1 MKKYVLRQADL
12 KMQDMDSNKD
22 GKISWEEYR
31 ETQYPSS
38 TEKGEKFCSI
48 RSHSNQFKI
57 FFFEEISVPLGRNM
71 KSLYRSLIA
80 LNY

>member
-1 MKKYVLRQADL
+1 MKKHVLRQADL

-22 GKISWEEYR
+22 GKVSWEEYR

-48 RSHSNQFKI
+48 RSHSLKFY
-57 FFFEEISVPLGRNM
+57 FLEEMSVPLGRNM
-71 KSLYRSLIA
+71 KSLYRSLIG